1 MDENTIK
8 IRPTLTAM
16 EVGDKTTFP
25 VRRLKSVRAQA
36 SELGVI
42 PDRTYRTATNR
53 AERTVTVTRTA

>member
-42 PDRTYRTATNR
+42 LDSTYRTATNR